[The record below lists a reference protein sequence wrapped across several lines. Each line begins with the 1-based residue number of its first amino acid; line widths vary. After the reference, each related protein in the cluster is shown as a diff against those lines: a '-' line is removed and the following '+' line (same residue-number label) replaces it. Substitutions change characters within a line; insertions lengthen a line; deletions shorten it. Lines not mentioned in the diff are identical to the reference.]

1 MLPELFL
8 TNNRGL
14 KLSTILSI
22 PENTVKSPIVL
33 LLQGFL
39 GKKDGT
45 KLNSISEE
53 LLLNGIAT
61 MRFDYAGYGKSEG
74 NAETEY
80 LISNML
86 KDIDLILDFVK
97 ANDKIDSSRI
107 GIWGQSMGG
116 MLALLSASSHNEV
129 KLVCAVSS
137 PPTITLNDDLENKI
151 NEWKEKGYLERF
163 NSNGN
168 LIKITY
174 KFVEDARKWN
184 AIKEVTKIDS
194 PKLFIVGTE
203 DTTVQPKSTIEIFDA
218 ANGIKELLKIDG
230 MPHEYNQNPEFINTV
245 NEASVKFIKKHLK

>member
-1 MLPELFL
+1 MTSELFL
-8 TNNRGL
+8 TNGRGL

-22 PENTVKSPIVL
+22 PENAIKSPIVL

-53 LLLNGIAT
+53 LLSKGIAT
-61 MRFDYAGYGKSEG
+61 IRFDYAGYGKSQG
-74 NAETEY
+74 KAETEY

-116 MLALLSASSHNEV
+116 MLALLTASSHNEI

-151 NEWKEKGYLERF
+151 NEWKEKGFLERF

-184 AIKEVTKIDS
+184 AIKEVTKINS
-194 PKLFIVGTE
+194 PKLFIVDTD

-218 ANGIKELLKIDG
+218 ASGIKELLKIDG
-230 MPHEYNQNPEFINTV
+230 M
-245 NEASVKFIKKHLK
+245 LK